1 MSDEYDLLGFEV
13 EQAAKADAETRAG
26 RPSRRTV
33 EGRRMREKK
42 PLAADDGR
50 KRARKLAERDVAQL
64 NSTVRRELKTAVV
77 QAARIHGMS
86 MREIVEAALSD
97 YLAKLDKPQRGR
109 HA

>member
-13 EQAAKADAETRAG
+13 EQAARADAETRAG

-42 PLAADDGR
+42 SLAADDGR
-50 KRARKLAERDVAQL
+50 TRARKLAERDVAQL

-77 QAARIHGMS
+77 QAARIHSMS

>member
-50 KRARKLAERDVAQL
+50 TRSRRLAERDVAQL
-64 NSTVRRELKTAVV
+64 NSTVRKELKTSVV

-86 MREIVEAALSD
+86 MRQIVEAALSD
-97 YLAKLDKPQRGR
+97 YLAKLDKSQRGK